1 MISCL
6 SHNNFNALLDME
18 TFPQLLMHRADV
30 HADLPALR
38 VKRLGLWNTYTW
50 SDFAQHVQSIA
61 SGLIAMGVQKGD
73 KVIVVSD
80 NTPEVMFM
88 TSALQVCGAI
98 PVPLNANASVKLL
111 IHIITNLNIQ
121 YAYAHDQQQVDTLLD
136 AQEQSHKLKHIFY
149 THPRG
154 LASYDQNLLQDM
166 KKVRAHGDEYAASH
180 PDAFNAAVNA
190 NAPDAT
196 AFIFLSSG
204 TGAEPKLVPLS
215 YANMLHIARYIA
227 GVEQITEHD
236 ELLSFMPIAMP
247 ASFIYGQAVSFLCG
261 FCVSYPESSETV
273 LENLREIGP
282 TLFFASAHVYKYIT
296 TLIHNR
302 ITFAGK
308 LTYKL
313 YDRYYESAQ
322 IGESSIIGNLLI
334 TAPIKNVY
342 GFSHLRIAA
351 TSGDAISEKTF
362 NLFRKLGIDIKQ
374 IYGCAETGGII
385 AMQTAEEKEAHS
397 VGHVINGSQI
407 KISDDGEI
415 LCKGPNIFKAYTDGT
430 SATIDKDGWFHTGDL
445 GVMEGKELYV
455 KDRKEL
461 VKDLGEGKKLMP
473 KILENEIKS
482 SPYIQDAYVWGTDD
496 ATVCALIVAD
506 EHTVGYWAEYHD
518 VRYTGYQDL
527 VSKKEVEELIASQI
541 KEANASL
548 AAGEDNVK
556 LQRFVLLA
564 REFSS
569 SLGELTWT
577 NKLCRH
583 VIKENFATIL
593 NSLESGESMV
603 KYNDPTMGTE
613 VEYKACNL

>member
-1 MISCL
+1 
-6 SHNNFNALLDME
+6 ME
-18 TFPQLLMHRADV
+18 TFPQLLIHRADV

-50 SDFAQHVQSIA
+50 SDFARHVQSIA
-61 SGLIAMGVQKGD
+61 SGLSAMGVQKGD

-98 PVPLNANASVKLL
+98 PVPLNANASVRLL
-111 IHIITNLNIQ
+111 AHVITNLNIQ
-121 YAYAHDQQQVDTLLD
+121 YAYAHDQQQVDALLD
-136 AQEQSHKLKHIFY
+136 AQEQSLKLKHIFY

-154 LASYDQNLLQDM
+154 LASYDQNLLQDIA
-166 KKVRAHGDEYAASH
+166 KVRAHGDEYAASH
-180 PDAFNAAVNA
+180 PDAFKSAVNTTTP
-190 NAPDAT
+190 NDT
-196 AFIFLSSG
+196 AFVFLSSG
-204 TGAEPKLVPLS
+204 TDAEPKLVPLS

-227 GVEQITEHD
+227 EVEQITEHD

-247 ASFIYGQAVSFLCG
+247 ASFMYGQAVSLLCG

-302 ITFAGK
+302 VTFAGK

-313 YDRYYESAQ
+313 YDRYYESARV
-322 IGESSIIGNLLI
+322 GESSMIGNLLI

-351 TSGDAISEKTF
+351 TSGDAIGEKTF
-362 NLFRKLGIDIKQ
+362 NSFRKLGIDIKQ
-374 IYGCAETGGII
+374 IYGCAETGGVI

-397 VGHVINGSQI
+397 VGHSIDGSQI
-407 KISDDGEI
+407 KISADGEI
-415 LCKGPNIFKAYTDGT
+415 LCKGPNVFKAYTDGT
-430 SATIDKDGWFHTGDL
+430 SATLDEDGWFHTGDL
-445 GVMEGKELYV
+445 GAIKGKELYV

-461 VKDLGEGKKLMP
+461 VKDLGGDKKLMP
-473 KILENEIKS
+473 KILENAIKS
-482 SPYIQDAYVWGTDD
+482 SPYIQDAYVWATDD

-518 VRYTGYQDL
+518 VRYTGYRDL

-548 AAGEDNVK
+548 TTDKRKVK

-564 REFSS
+564 RGFSS
-569 SLGELTWT
+569 GLGELTWT

-603 KYNDPTMGTE
+603 KYDDPTMGAE
-613 VEYKACNL
+613 VEYKVCSL

>member
-1 MISCL
+1 M
-6 SHNNFNALLDME
+6 D
-18 TFPQLLMHRADV
+18 TFPQLLMNQANV
-30 HADLPALR
+30 HGNLPALR

-50 SDFAQHVQSIA
+50 NDFARRVQ
-61 SGLIAMGVQKGD
+61 GLSNGLMGLGLQKGD

-88 TSALQVCGAI
+88 TSALQMCGAI
-98 PVPLNANASVKLL
+98 PVPLNANASVRLL
-111 IHIITNLNIQ
+111 VHVIKNLNIQ
-121 YAYAHDQQQVDTLLD
+121 YAYAHDQQQVDTLLE
-136 AQEQSHKLKHIFY
+136 AQEQSHTLKHIFY

-154 LASYDQNLLQDM
+154 LASYDQDLLQDIE
-166 KKVRAHGDEYAASH
+166 KIRARGDERAASH
-180 PDAFNAAVNA
+180 SDTYKSAVNA
-190 NAPDAT
+190 LAADDT

-204 TGAEPKLVPLS
+204 TGVEPKLVPLS
-215 YANMLHIARYIA
+215 YTNMLHIARYIA
-227 GVEQITEHD
+227 KVEKINEHD

-247 ASFIYGQAVSFLCG
+247 ASFIYGQAASLLCG

-302 ITFAGK
+302 MTFAGK

-322 IGESSIIGNLLI
+322 VGESSIIGDLLI

-362 NLFRKLGIDIKQ
+362 DSFRKLGIDIKQ
-374 IYGCAETGGII
+374 IYGCAETCGVI

-397 VGHVINGSQI
+397 VGHSIDGSQI
-407 KISDDGEI
+407 KISADGEI
-415 LCKGPNIFKAYTDGT
+415 LCKGPNVFKAYTDGT
-430 SATIDKDGWFHTGDL
+430 SATIDEDGWFHTGDL
-445 GVMEGKELYV
+445 GVMQGRELYV

-461 VKDLGEGKKLMP
+461 VVDLGGGKKLLP
-473 KILENEIKS
+473 KIFENAIKS
-482 SPYIQDAYVWGTDD
+482 SPYIRDVYVW
-496 ATVCALIVAD
+496 ATSNADVCALVVVD

-548 AAGEDNVK
+548 ITDEETVA
-556 LQRFVLLA
+556 LQHFVLLA

-577 NKLCRH
+577 NKLSRH
-583 VIKENFATIL
+583 VIKENFAEIL
-593 NSLESGESMV
+593 NSLEGGKSIV

-613 VEYKACNL
+613 VEYKVCSL

>member
-1 MISCL
+1 
-6 SHNNFNALLDME
+6 
-18 TFPQLLMHRADV
+18 MHAS
-30 HADLPALR
+30 LPALR

-50 SDFAQHVQSIA
+50 SDFARHVQGIA
-61 SGLIAMGVQKGD
+61 SGLVAMGVQKGD

-111 IHIITNLNIQ
+111 VHVITNLNIQ

-154 LASYDQNLLQDM
+154 LASYDQNLLQDVE
-166 KKVRAHGDEYAASH
+166 KVRARGDEYTVAH
-180 PDAFNAAVNA
+180 PDAFKDAVNA
-190 NAPDAT
+190 NMPDDT

-227 GVEQITEHD
+227 EIEKITEHD
-236 ELLSFMPIAMP
+236 ELLSFVPIAMP
-247 ASFIYGQAVSFLCG
+247 ASFIYGQAASFLCG

-308 LTYKL
+308 ITRKL

-322 IGESSIIGNLLI
+322 VGESSIIGNLLI

-374 IYGCAETGGII
+374 IYGCAETCGVI

-397 VGHVINGSQI
+397 VGHAIDGSQI
-407 KISDDGEI
+407 KISADGEI
-415 LCKGPNIFKAYTDGT
+415 LCKGPNVFKAYTDDT
-430 SATIDKDGWFHTGDL
+430 SANIDEDGWFHTGDL
-445 GVMEGKELYV
+445 GVLEGEELYV

-461 VKDLGEGKKLMP
+461 VVDLGGGKKLLP
-473 KILENEIKS
+473 KIFENAIKS
-482 SPYIQDAYVWGTDD
+482 SPYIRDVYVW
-496 ATVCALIVAD
+496 ATGNADVCALIVVD

-518 VRYTGYQDL
+518 VRYTGYRDL

-541 KEANASL
+541 KDANESL
-548 AAGEDNVK
+548 ATGEENVK

-569 SLGELTWT
+569 SLDELTWT

-593 NSLESGESMV
+593 SSMESGESIV

-613 VEYKACNL
+613 VEYKVCDLKDFLQT

>member
-1 MISCL
+1 
-6 SHNNFNALLDME
+6 ME
-18 TFPQLLMHRADV
+18 TFPQLLMHRADM
-30 HADLPALR
+30 HASLPALR
-38 VKRLGLWNTYTW
+38 VKRLGLWKTHTW
-50 SDFAQHVQSIA
+50 SDFARHVQSIA
-61 SGLIAMGVQKGD
+61 SGLSAMGVQKGD

-88 TSALQVCGAI
+88 TSALQGCGAI
-98 PVPLNANASVKLL
+98 PVPLNANASAKLL
-111 IHIITNLNIQ
+111 AHVITNLNIQ

-136 AQEQSHKLKHIFY
+136 AQEQSLKLKYIFY

-154 LASYDQNLLQDM
+154 LASYDQNLLQNIA
-166 KKVRAHGDEYAASH
+166 KVRARGDEHAASH
-180 PDAFNAAVNA
+180 PDAFKSAINAITPN
-190 NAPDAT
+190 DI
-196 AFIFLSSG
+196 AFVFLSSG
-204 TGAEPKLVPLS
+204 TDAEPKLVPLS
-215 YANMLHIARYIA
+215 YANMLHNARYIA
-227 GVEQITEHD
+227 EVEQINEHD

-247 ASFIYGQAVSFLCG
+247 ASFMYGQAVSFLCG

-302 ITFAGK
+302 VTFAGN

-313 YDRYYESAQ
+313 YDRYYESAR
-322 IGESSIIGNLLI
+322 IGKSSMIGNLLI

-362 NLFRKLGIDIKQ
+362 NSFRKLGIDIKQ
-374 IYGCAETGGII
+374 IYGCAETGGVIT
-385 AMQTAEEKEAHS
+385 MQTAEEKEAHS
-397 VGHVINGSQI
+397 VGHSIAGSQI
-407 KISDDGEI
+407 KISADGEI
-415 LCKGPNIFKAYTDGT
+415 LCKGPNVFKAYTDGT
-430 SATIDKDGWFHTGDL
+430 SATLDEDGWFHTGDL
-445 GVMEGKELYV
+445 GVIKGKELYV

-461 VKDLGEGKKLMP
+461 VKDLEGDKKLMP
-473 KILENEIKS
+473 KILENAIKS
-482 SPYIQDAYVWGTDD
+482 SPYIQDAYVWATDD
-496 ATVCALIVAD
+496 ANVCALIVAD

-527 VSKKEVEELIASQI
+527 VSKKEVEELIVSQI

-548 AAGEDNVK
+548 TTDKRKVK
-556 LQRFVLLA
+556 LQSFVLLA
-564 REFSS
+564 RGFSG

-583 VIKENFATIL
+583 VIKENFAMIL
-593 NSLESGESMV
+593 NSLESGESII
-603 KYNDPTMGTE
+603 KYDDPTMGTE
-613 VEYKACNL
+613 VEYKVCSV